1 MNKEKRITIIVG
13 HYGSGKTE
21 FAVNYALYLKNQG
34 KKTALI
40 DLDIANP
47 YFRSRERRDF
57 LQEKGIKVY
66 GSAYEHEIT
75 AEIPAISANIRTPLE
90 DPSCHVVV
98 DAGGNDSGARILN
111 QFKKYFVGDDCQ
123 MLCVINRNRPETNTL
138 EGAIAHVTSIECETG
153 LNVSGIINN
162 THMLRETTIAD
173 TLNGHQLCAELS
185 AQMSNIPIL
194 FDTCEQ
200 QMYEMVKEEAE
211 RLQIPLKLFPMQL
224 YMRPTWLDAI

>member
-75 AEIPAISANIRTPLE
+75 AEIPAISANLRAPLE
-90 DPSCHVVV
+90 DLSYHVIV
-98 DAGGNDSGARILN
+98 DAGGNDSGARVLN
-111 QFKKYFVGDDCQ
+111 QFKKYFVGDNCQ
-123 MLCVINRNRPETNTL
+123 MFCVINRNRPDTHDL
-138 EGAIAHVTSIECETG
+138 EGAVAHVTSIEIETG
-153 LNVSGIINN
+153 LKVSGLINN
-162 THMLRETTIAD
+162 THMLRQTTAAD
-173 TLNGHQLCAELS
+173 IIKGHELCSILS
-185 AQMSNIPIL
+185 SNLSDIPIV
-194 FDTCEQ
+194 FDSCVESLCEAVQ
-200 QMYEMVKEEAE
+200 QQSK
-211 RLQIPLKLFPMQL
+211 QPLSLFPIQL
-224 YMRPTWLDAI
+224 YMRPTWLDTI